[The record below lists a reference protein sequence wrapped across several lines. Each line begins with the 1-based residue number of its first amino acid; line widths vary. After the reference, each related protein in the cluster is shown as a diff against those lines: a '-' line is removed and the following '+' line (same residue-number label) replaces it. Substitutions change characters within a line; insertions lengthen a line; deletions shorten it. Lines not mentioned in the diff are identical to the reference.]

1 MAILT
6 DWLNKASGAPLIC
19 KVDNVPDAP
28 PPAGHY
34 SPAVIHNGTIYVS
47 GQLARVPGA
56 APDFVP
62 EGMAAQVTQCLTNA
76 ETILKAAGADRNH
89 VLRATVYV
97 TGIEGWPEAN
107 AAFAAFFGDHKPARS
122 IVPVGKFKSTF
133 LVEIDIVAAAPST

>member
-1 MAILT
+1 MAKLSFVS
-6 DWLNKASGAPLIC
+6 A
-19 KVDNVPDAP
+19 PDAP

-76 ETILKAAGADRNH
+76 ETILKAAGSDRRH
-89 VLRATVYV
+89 VVRATLYV
-97 TGIEGWPEAN
+97 SDIAGWGEAN
-107 AAFAAFFGDHKPARS
+107 TAFAAFFGDHKPARS
-122 IVPVGKFKSTF
+122 IIPVSKFKSTYV
-133 LVEIDIVAAAPST
+133 VEIDIVAAAPST

>member
-1 MAILT
+1 MAT
-6 DWLNKASGAPLIC
+6 VKFVSAPG
-19 KVDNVPDAP
+19 AP

-76 ETILKAAGADRNH
+76 ETILKAAGSDRRH
-89 VLRATVYV
+89 VVRATLYV
-97 TGIEGWPEAN
+97 SDIAGWAEAN
-107 AAFAAFFGDHKPARS
+107 TAFAAFFGDHKPARS
-122 IVPVGKFKSTF
+122 IIPVSRFRSTYV
-133 LVEIDIVAAAPST
+133 VEIDIVAAVA